1 MKVGDLVRKHRGAWD
16 LGKIGYVIEI
26 ITNGAGTELV
36 KVMVDGEI
44 KPWSRELVKVINGK

>member
-1 MKVGDLVRKHRGAWD
+1 VKVGDLVTKHRGDWD
-16 LGKIGYVIEI
+16 VGKIGCVIEI

-44 KPWSRELVKVINGK
+44 KPWSKKLVKVINGK